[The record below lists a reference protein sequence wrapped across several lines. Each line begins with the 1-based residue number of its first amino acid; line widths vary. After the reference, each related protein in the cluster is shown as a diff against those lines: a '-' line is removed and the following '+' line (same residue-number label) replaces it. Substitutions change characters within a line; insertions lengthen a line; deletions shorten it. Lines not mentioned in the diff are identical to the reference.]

1 MISFH
6 LTGGDNFGWALDE
19 DLRTFAE
26 ALPAGVSPVSLAD
39 SNVVYSPW
47 WRGLE
52 ELGAQAL
59 EGKVV
64 LCGLDN
70 PLSHWV
76 KQPHFH
82 RVLDVVS
89 LWVAHS
95 DEALMQARAL
105 GLPARY
111 VPYMLRTD
119 VFRPLADLGRM
130 RAKFRTKWNIAES
143 AYLIGNFQRDTE
155 GSNLAEPKLQ
165 KGPDLFAE
173 VMRELV
179 ARGLPVH
186 VLLAGPRRHWL
197 SGKLAAYGVPFTFVG
212 KATAGDDIA
221 TNLLS
226 REHLNE
232 LYQMLDLYVL
242 TSRWEGG
249 PYALLEAAG
258 TRCKVVSTSV
268 GIARDILEPASIAED
283 ADLLVDRI
291 AADIN
296 GRILDPAIGPQ
307 YERVQQRHT
316 PLAARQHVGE
326 LLADL
331 PRLRPFAIVPR
342 EQGGTIPWESGR
354 SLKKRVQ
361 RVIRRLPRWRRPLQ
375 GKTVTFFREFV
386 KPPYGG
392 GNQFMLAL
400 RREFVSRGINVLVN
414 EVRDDVSGYFFD
426 SAWFDE
432 DLLNGVAKLKNPKI
446 IHRIDGPIH
455 LYRGKDKEIDDRIFE
470 INRAFATSTVLQ
482 SVFTMRK
489 VYEVGYRPINPV
501 VVHNGS
507 DPDIFNSRKKV
518 PFAADRKVRIIATS
532 WSNNP
537 RKGGDVYKW
546 LDKNLDFDRFEFL
559 FVGRVSESFQNI
571 KMIDPV
577 GSEKLAD
584 YLRQSDL
591 YITASQNESCSNALI
606 EALSCG
612 LPAVYL
618 DSGSNSELVG
628 YGGLPF
634 NDAGEVPECLDRISA
649 HYDLFQNC
657 LRPPTISQA
666 ADAYLACLDD

>member
-1 MISFH
+1 MISLH

-26 ALPAGVSPVSLAD
+26 ALPAGVAPVSLED
-39 SNVVYSPW
+39 SNAVYSPW

-76 KQPHFH
+76 KQPRFH

-119 VFRPLADLGRM
+119 VFRPLADVRDKRSEF
-130 RAKFRTKWNIAES
+130 RAKWNISES
-143 AYLIGNFQRDTE
+143 SYLIGNFQRDTE

-179 ARGLPVH
+179 ARGFPVH

-197 SGKLAAYGVPFTFVG
+197 SSKLAAYGVPFTFVG

-226 REHLNE
+226 REQLNE

-258 TRCKVVSTSV
+258 TRCKVVSTPV
-268 GIARDILEPASIAED
+268 GIARDILEPASLAAD
-283 ADLLVDRI
+283 AASLVERI
-291 AADIN
+291 SADIN
-296 GRILDPAIGPQ
+296 GKILDSTIGPQ
-307 YERVQQRHT
+307 YERVQRNHT
-316 PLAARQHVGE
+316 PLAARKHVGE
-326 LLADL
+326 LLAEI
-331 PRLRPFAIVPR
+331 PRVQPFAIVPQER
-342 EQGGTIPWESGR
+342 RGTIPWESGR

-361 RVIRRLPRWRRPLQ
+361 RVMRRLPRWRRPLR
-375 GKTVTFFREFV
+375 GRTVTFFREFV

-400 RREFVSRGINVLVN
+400 RNEFSRRGINVLVN
-414 EVRDDVSGYFFD
+414 EVNESVEGYFFD
-426 SAWFDE
+426 SVWFDE
-432 DLLNGVAKLKNPKI
+432 GLLNDLAKLNRPKVV
-446 IHRIDGPIH
+446 HRIDGPIH

-489 VYEVGYRPINPV
+489 VYEVGYRPVNPLV
-501 VVHNGS
+501 VWNGAN
-507 DPDIFNSRKKV
+507 PEIFNLTGRQPFSGNRKT
-518 PFAADRKVRIIATS
+518 RIISTS

-537 RKGGDVYKW
+537 LKGGDVYKW
-546 LDKNLDFDRFEFL
+546 LDENLDFDRVEYL
-559 FVGRVSESFQNI
+559 FVGRASANFRNI
-571 KMIDPV
+571 RMIEPV
-577 GSEKLAD
+577 GSEKLAE
-584 YLRQSDL
+584 YLRSSDI
-591 YITASQNESCSNALI
+591 YITASQNDPCSNALI
-606 EALSCG
+606 EAMSCG

-618 DSGSNSELVG
+618 NSGGHPELVG

-634 NDAGEVPECLDRISA
+634 EEASEVPDCLDRISA
-649 HYDLFQNC
+649 HYNLFQNC
-657 LRPPTISQA
+657 LRPPTIAQA

>member
-1 MISFH
+1 MTSLH

-19 DLRTFAE
+19 DLRTFSE
-26 ALPAGVSPVSLAD
+26 ALPAGVLLASLKDA
-39 SNVVYSPW
+39 SAVYSPW

-52 ELGAQAL
+52 ELGAEAL
-59 EGKVV
+59 KGKVV

-76 KQPHFH
+76 KQPRFH

-89 LWVAHS
+89 LWVVHS
-95 DEALMQARAL
+95 NEALMQARAL
-105 GLPARY
+105 ELPARY

-119 VFRPLADLGRM
+119 VFRPLADVRD
-130 RAKFRTKWNIAES
+130 RRSEFRTKWNISES
-143 AYLIGNFQRDTE
+143 SYLIGNFQRDTE

-179 ARGLPVH
+179 GRGCPVH

-197 SGKLAAYGVPFTFVG
+197 CSKLAAYGVPFTFVG
-212 KATAGDDIA
+212 KAVAGDDIT

-226 REHLNE
+226 RERLNE

-258 TRCKVVSTSV
+258 TRCKVVSTPV
-268 GIARDILEPASIAED
+268 GIAKDLLEPSSLAVDAAS
-283 ADLLVDRI
+283 LVDRI
-291 AADIN
+291 SADIS
-296 GRILDPAIGPQ
+296 GRVLDLTIEPQ
-307 YERVQQRHT
+307 YERVQRDHT
-316 PLAARQHVGE
+316 PLAGRKRVGE
-326 LLADL
+326 LLAEL
-331 PRLRPFAIVPR
+331 PRLPPFVIVPR
-342 EQGGTIPWESGR
+342 ERGGTIPSESGR

-400 RREFVSRGINVLVN
+400 RKEFLRRGINVLVN

-432 DLLNGVAKLKNPKI
+432 DLLNGVAKLKDPKI

-470 INRAFATSTVLQ
+470 INHAFATSTVLQ

-489 VYEVGYRPINPV
+489 VHEVGYRPINPV

-507 DPDIFNSRKKV
+507 DPGIFNSQKKV
-518 PFAADRKVRIIATS
+518 PFSVGRKVRIIATS

-546 LDKNLDFDRFEFL
+546 LDENLDFERFEFL
-559 FVGRVSESFQNI
+559 FVGRASESFRNI

-584 YLRQSDL
+584 YLRNSDL

-612 LPAVYL
+612 LPAIYL

-634 NDAGEVPECLDRISA
+634 EEATEVPDCLDRISA
-649 HYDLFQNC
+649 HYNLFQNC
-657 LRPPTISQA
+657 LRPPTIAQA